1 MKYLKSALVGLA
13 AVFVVFVILPILA
26 AIVSIVIFV
35 AKQRSMALLALELPL
50 IGHIGSHNLLL
61 TGSPCLLSSELL
73 LYGNFA
79 SLQRGCAEKLF
90 A

>member
-1 MKYLKSALVGLA
+1 
-13 AVFVVFVILPILA
+13 
-26 AIVSIVIFV
+26 
-35 AKQRSMALLALELPL
+35 LELPL